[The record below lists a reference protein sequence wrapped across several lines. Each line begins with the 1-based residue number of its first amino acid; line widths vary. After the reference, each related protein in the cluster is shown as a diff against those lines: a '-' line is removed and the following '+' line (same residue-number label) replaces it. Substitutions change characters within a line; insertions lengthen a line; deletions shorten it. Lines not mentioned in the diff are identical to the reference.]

1 MYLLGLHKTGMPK
14 RSLYTKSQRENTIEP
29 KENNDK
35 RELNTGLPKS
45 GDGYGNGVSILENN
59 RMQVVI
65 EGKQSKIT
73 NINNPESTLM
83 EAGNDN
89 ILEQLFHSLK
99 TNKISEYKVMTYIEM
114 YKVAYQKLKSK
125 PGNLTAGADEETLDG
140 MSKG

>member
-1 MYLLGLHKTGMPK
+1 
-14 RSLYTKSQRENTIEP
+14 
-29 KENNDK
+29 
-35 RELNTGLPKS
+35 
-45 GDGYGNGVSILENN
+45 
-59 RMQVVI
+59 MQVVI

>member
-1 MYLLGLHKTGMPK
+1 MPK